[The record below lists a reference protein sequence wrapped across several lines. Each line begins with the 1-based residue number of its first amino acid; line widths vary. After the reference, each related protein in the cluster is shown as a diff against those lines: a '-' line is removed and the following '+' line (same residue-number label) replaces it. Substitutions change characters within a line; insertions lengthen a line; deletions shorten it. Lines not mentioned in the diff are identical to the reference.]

1 MWLPSHVVEANTR
14 QSYTH
19 IVERY
24 LLAEFGSMRMNEIL
38 PAHVRDFFRRL
49 QQRGSSAFTVQRCRT
64 VLGAIFTTAL
74 NDRVIFLHPC
84 TGVRTPTVPV
94 APLRILTPDEL
105 EAIISALPDK
115 RWRLL
120 VEVAIGSGLRWGE
133 LVELRVDALD
143 ATTGMLTVAR
153 TVVELRP
160 RFHPDGGR
168 FQVKDYPKNQHY
180 RRLLLDAAL
189 VELIQQHIVDNGLQH
204 GELLFAAPQ
213 SKTAHPIAPPVG
225 GATAPNQAGR
235 CYRHG
240 TMSGY
245 SAGGCRCE
253 HCRAAYAY
261 YRALR
266 RAAGKDRPPAGRHLP
281 RDFFRQQ
288 VWKPALA
295 AAGITRRIRFHDL
308 RHAHASWLVAGG
320 ADLQTVRERLGHASL
335 RATEKYLHSLPGT
348 DYGAIE
354 ALARI
359 RHRTTTATP
368 AVDHARPQLI
378 RSMRARPA
386 AIGRGQRA
394 RRRIAGGRANVQA
407 ALRGKQDRGRS
418 PANGTSRAHADHVI
432 ERVLYQLLSATREIP
447 RR

>member
-1 MWLPSHVVEANTR
+1 
-14 QSYTH
+14 
-19 IVERY
+19 VERY
-24 LLAEFGSMRMNEIL
+24 LLAKFGSMRMNEIL
-38 PAHVRDFFRRL
+38 PAHVRDFV
-49 QQRGSSAFTVQRCRT
+49 QRG
-64 VLGAIFTTAL
+64 GE
-74 NDRVIFLHPC
+74 DRAEYRATPLHRERRRSPLLQ
-84 TGVRTPTVPV
+84 PT
-94 APLRILTPDEL
+94 E

-133 LVELRVDALD
+133 LVELRVDDLD

-266 RAAGKDRPPAGRHLP
+266 RAAGKDRPPAGRPVTRNGHLP